1 MMESS
6 ISHVF
11 HTQRNIN
18 IFKQHTTAFKD
29 SNNNN
34 HYKTANIKK
43 IKKYSESLF
52 NWLLSIFT
60 CCHLTDVQKMNR
72 FPTAP

>member
-1 MMESS
+1 MESS

-52 NWLLSIFT
+52 N
-60 CCHLTDVQKMNR
+60 
-72 FPTAP
+72 

>member
-29 SNNNN
+29 DNNNN
-34 HYKTANIKK
+34 NKYKTTNIDKK
-43 IKKYSESLF
+43 K
-52 NWLLSIFT
+52 
-60 CCHLTDVQKMNR
+60 
-72 FPTAP
+72 